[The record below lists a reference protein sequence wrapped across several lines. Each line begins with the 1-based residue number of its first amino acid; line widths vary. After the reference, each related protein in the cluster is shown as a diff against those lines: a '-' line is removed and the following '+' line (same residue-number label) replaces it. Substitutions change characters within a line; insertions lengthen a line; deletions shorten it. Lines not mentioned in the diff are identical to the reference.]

1 MVNPSLQQQQQQLQ
15 RERKQGR
22 LTKMNAQGEAL

>member
-1 MVNPSLQQQQQQLQ
+1 MVNPSLQQEQQLQ